1 MKPTPS
7 TLKLHFTIS
16 GLFLLLIVPLFS
28 GLIFYTYQS
37 NLALAKKEAA
47 RSMERA
53 RDETMKNLT
62 GFVEPIAD
70 AVRSTAQL
78 GSVDPNFFRNE
89 ASGQIL
95 MRAIQNNRDILSYY
109 VGFADGSFRQVAG
122 VDPAVPLAGHT
133 IPAGAK
139 YANRMIDRSKGDKA
153 IDSYIFLKDWGQ
165 RVGESTTAAV
175 YDPRTTPF
183 FKSAVQRGV
192 DGDPNGILIS
202 DPYIIR
208 STGEPGFSISASII
222 SNGKLVGAAAANL
235 RLKRISEFLAAKP
248 ISAGSITIII
258 DKDGNVVAHPDSAQA
273 YRKDAAMSQKKLIE
287 MDNPTISTAAFERA
301 KRKLNNFSFSAG
313 ANNEEYMALFAPVPV
328 SFNKSWEV
336 VVITPVKDF
345 VGEIDANNRK
355 ITFVGAGLLLIV
367 ILLTYLVSK
376 RLSRPLE
383 VLVEEIKQVFSFQIN
398 PGLKL
403 TSRVAEISLLIDAT
417 QKLKTAISAFAAY
430 VPRELVSDLIRTGTP
445 LAPGGQSQYLT
456 MFFTD
461 LKGFS
466 SLAEVTPTREL
477 LETVSAYL
485 ELVTYAVKEE
495 QGTIDKFIGD
505 AVMAFWGA
513 PIPVVDHSY
522 RACVAAVRSQRR
534 MGILN
539 ARLAETGK
547 GPLTVRIGIHS
558 DQVLVGNIGSLERLS
573 YTVMGDGVNIASRL
587 EGINKDFGTSICVSN
602 AVFKESGERL
612 WLRPID
618 MVAVKGRKSA
628 FLIYE
633 LLGIRDADAEVAAT
647 AKEQALCAATEAAYA
662 SYSASHWEEAEA
674 LYQAIATEYN
684 DALARVMVSRCGVHA
699 VGRAELFAG
708 LDEAELEYVYG
719 MLTREDLPRGSLIFS
734 EGDVGDRLFVIVKG
748 EVSIKLKI
756 PGTQRARRLAT
767 FGPGMAF
774 GEMALIEC
782 KPRSADAYAKRD
794 VSLYSMNPEQL
805 DELRED
811 RPAIATK
818 ILTNITRQLASRLRI
833 SGVEWMRRGDAGD
846 ARKI

>member
-1 MKPTPS
+1 MNSIPS
-7 TLKLHFTIS
+7 TLKLHVTIS
-16 GLFLLLIVPLFS
+16 ALFLLLIVPLFS
-28 GLIFYTYQS
+28 GLIFFTYQS
-37 NLALAKKEAA
+37 NLALAKREAA
-47 RSMERA
+47 KSMDRA
-53 RDETMKNLT
+53 RDETMKNIS
-62 GFVEPIAD
+62 GFIEPISD

-78 GSVDPNFFRNE
+78 GSVDPSFFRKE

-95 MRAIQNNRDILSYY
+95 LRAIQNNSDITSYY
-109 VGFADGSFRQVAG
+109 IGFADGSFRQVAG
-122 VDPAVPLAGHT
+122 INPNVPMSEHKVPAD
-133 IPAGAK
+133 AK
-139 YANRMIDRSKGDKA
+139 YANRMIDRSKGGQALDT
-153 IDSYIFLKDWGQ
+153 YVFLKDWGE
-165 RVGESTTAAV
+165 RIGESSVPAK
-175 YDPRTTPF
+175 YDPREQF
-183 FKSAVQRGV
+183 FLKEAMQRGV
-192 DGDPNGILIS
+192 TGDPNAAYIR
-202 DPYIIR
+202 DPYNIR
-208 STGEPGFSISASII
+208 STGEPGLSISSSII
-222 SNGKLVGAAAANL
+222 SGGKVIGAAAANV

-248 ISAGSITIII
+248 ISPGSITIII
-258 DKDGNVVAHPDSAQA
+258 DKAGNVVAHPDFAQA
-273 YRKDAAMSQKKLIE
+273 YRKDASMSQKKLVE
-287 MDNPTISTAAFERA
+287 MENPTISTAAFERG
-301 KRKLNNFSFSAG
+301 KRQSENFYFSAG
-313 ANNEEYMALFAPVPV
+313 ANNEEYIALFAPFPPN
-328 SFNKSWEV
+328 FNKPWEV

-355 ITFVGAGLLLIV
+355 VTIFGSALLVLV
-367 ILLTYLVSK
+367 ILLTYFVSK

-398 PGLKL
+398 SKLIL

-485 ELVTYAVKEE
+485 ELVTLAVKEE

-513 PIPVVDHSY
+513 PVMVPDHSY

-534 MGILN
+534 MAILN

-612 WLRPID
+612 WMRPID
-618 MVAVKGRKSA
+618 LVAVKGRKGE

-633 LLGIRDADAEVAAT
+633 LLGIRDGDEEVAAT
-647 AKEQALCAATEAAYA
+647 PKEEALCVATEKAYA
-662 SYSASHWEEAEA
+662 SYSAGNWGEAES
-674 LYQAIATEYN
+674 LYQEIVREY
-684 DALARVMVSRCGVHA
+684 DDPLARVMVSRCGVHS
-699 VGRAELFAG
+699 VSRAALFDG
-708 LDEAELEYVYG
+708 LDGDELEYLYSI
-719 MLTREDLPRGSLIFS
+719 LTREDLVRGSLIFS
-734 EGDVGDRLFVIVKG
+734 EGDPGDRLFVIVKG

-756 PGTQRARRLAT
+756 PAGTS
-767 FGPGMAF
+767 PGS
-774 GEMALIEC
+774 I
-782 KPRSADAYAKRD
+782 
-794 VSLYSMNPEQL
+794 
-805 DELRED
+805 
-811 RPAIATK
+811 
-818 ILTNITRQLASRLRI
+818 
-833 SGVEWMRRGDAGD
+833 W
-846 ARKI
+846 

>member
-1 MKPTPS
+1 MNSVPS
-7 TLKLHFTIS
+7 TLKLHVTIS
-16 GLFLLLIVPLFS
+16 ALFLLLIVPLFS
-28 GLIFYTYQS
+28 GLIFYSYQS

-47 RSMERA
+47 KSMERA
-53 RDETMKNLT
+53 RDETMRNIS
-62 GFVEPIAD
+62 GFIEPISD

-78 GSVDPNFFRNE
+78 ASVDPNFFRNE

-95 MRAIQNNRDILSYY
+95 LRAIQNNRDITSYY
-109 VGFADGSFRQVAG
+109 IGFADGSFRQVAG
-122 VDPAVPLAGHT
+122 INPNVPMTEHKVPT
-133 IPAGAK
+133 EAK
-139 YANRMIDRSKGDKA
+139 YADRMIDRSKAGQALDT
-153 IDSYIFLKDWGQ
+153 YIFLKDWGQ
-165 RVGESTTAAV
+165 SIGVSSVPAK
-175 YDPRTTPF
+175 YDPREADF
-183 FKSAVQRGV
+183 LKNALQRGV
-192 DGDPNGILIS
+192 TGDPNAAFIR
-202 DPYIIR
+202 DPYNIR
-208 STGEPGFSISASII
+208 STGEPGISISSSII
-222 SNGKLVGAAAANL
+222 SNGKVVGAAAANVRL
-235 RLKRISEFLAAKP
+235 RRISEFLASKP
-248 ISAGSITIII
+248 ISDGSIAIII
-258 DKDGNVVAHPDSAQA
+258 DKEGKVVAHPDFAQA
-273 YRKDAAMSQKKLIE
+273 YRNDAARSQKKLIE
-287 MDNPTISTAAFERA
+287 MESPAIATAAFERS
-301 KRKLNNFSFSAG
+301 KRKSDNFYFSAG
-313 ANNEEYMALFAPVPV
+313 ANNQEYIALFAPFP
-328 SFNKSWEV
+328 SNFDRPWEV

-355 ITFVGAGLLLIV
+355 ITFVGGGVLLLV
-367 ILLTYLVSK
+367 VLLTYIFAK

-398 PGLKL
+398 PGLKV

-445 LAPGGQSQYLT
+445 LAPGGQSRYLT

-485 ELVTYAVKEE
+485 ELVTIAVKEE

-513 PIPVVDHSY
+513 PVMVIDHSY

-534 MGILN
+534 MATLN
-539 ARLAETGK
+539 ARLAESGK

-618 MVAVKGRKSA
+618 MVAVKGRKGA

-633 LLGIRDADAEVAAT
+633 LLGIRDGDEEVAAT
-647 AKEQALCAATEAAYA
+647 QKEQNLCVATEIAYA
-662 SYSASHWEEAEA
+662 SYSAGRWEEAEA
-674 LYQAIATEYN
+674 LYQMIVNEH
-684 DALARVMVSRCGVHA
+684 DDPLARVMVSRCGVHA
-699 VGRAELFAG
+699 VSRAALFDG
-708 LDEAELEYVYG
+708 LDGDELEYLYSI
-719 MLTREDLPRGSLIFS
+719 LTREDLPRGSLIFS
-734 EGDVGDRLFVIVKG
+734 EGDPGDRLFVIVKG

-774 GEMALIEC
+774 GEMALVEG

-794 VSLYSMNPEQL
+794 VSLYSINAAQL
-805 DELRED
+805 DEMEKKFPHVALRIT
-811 RPAIATK
+811 ANIA
-818 ILTNITRQLASRLRI
+818 RQLAARLRI
-833 SGVEWMRRGDAGD
+833 AGLEGVRHNEN
-846 ARKI
+846 

>member
-1 MKPTPS
+1 MNSIPS
-7 TLKLHFTIS
+7 TLKLHVTIS
-16 GLFLLLIVPLFS
+16 ALFLLLIVPMFS
-28 GLIFYTYQS
+28 VLIFFTYQS
-37 NLALAKKEAA
+37 NLALAKREAA
-47 RSMERA
+47 KAMDRA
-53 RDETMKNLT
+53 RDETLKNIS
-62 GFVEPIAD
+62 GFIEPISD

-78 GSVDPNFFRNE
+78 GSVDPSFFRKD

-95 MRAIQNNRDILSYY
+95 LRAIQNNSDITSYY
-109 VGFADGSFRQVAG
+109 IGFVDGSFRQVTG
-122 VDPAVPLAGHT
+122 INPNVPMSEHKV
-133 IPAGAK
+133 PPDAK
-139 YANRMIDRSKGDKA
+139 YANRMIDRSKGGQALDT
-153 IDSYIFLKDWGQ
+153 YIFLKDWGQ
-165 RVGESTTAAV
+165 KIGESSVPAK
-175 YDPRTTPF
+175 YDPREQF
-183 FKSAVQRGV
+183 FLKEAVQRGV
-192 DGDPNGILIS
+192 TGDPNAAYIR
-202 DPYIIR
+202 DPYNIR
-208 STGEPGFSISASII
+208 STGEPGLSISSSII
-222 SNGKLVGAAAANL
+222 SGGTVIGAAAANV

-248 ISAGSITIII
+248 ISPGSITIII
-258 DKDGNVVAHPDSAQA
+258 DKAGNVVAHPDFAQA
-273 YRKDAAMSQKKLIE
+273 YRKDASMSQKKLVE
-287 MDNPTISTAAFERA
+287 MENPTISTAAFERG
-301 KRKLNNFSFSAG
+301 KRQSENFYFSAG
-313 ANNEEYMALFAPVPV
+313 ANNEEYIALFAPFPPN
-328 SFNKSWEV
+328 FNKPWEV

-355 ITFVGAGLLLIV
+355 VTIFGGALLVLV
-367 ILLTYLVSK
+367 ILLTYYVSK

-383 VLVEEIKQVFSFQIN
+383 VLVEEIKQIFSFQIN
-398 PGLKL
+398 SKLIL
-403 TSRVAEISLLIDAT
+403 TSRVAEISSLIDAT

-485 ELVTYAVKEE
+485 ELVTLAVKEE
-495 QGTIDKFIGD
+495 KGTIDKFIGD

-513 PIPVVDHSY
+513 PVIVTDHSY

-534 MGILN
+534 MAILN

-612 WLRPID
+612 WMRPID
-618 MVAVKGRKSA
+618 LVAVKGRKGE

-633 LLGIRDADAEVAAT
+633 LLGIRDGDEEVAAT
-647 AKEQALCAATEAAYA
+647 PKEKALCAATENAYA
-662 SYSASHWEEAEA
+662 CYSAGNWGEAES
-674 LYQAIATEYN
+674 LYQEIVREY
-684 DALARVMVSRCGVHA
+684 DDPLARVMVSRCGVHS
-699 VGRAELFAG
+699 VSRAALFDG
-708 LDEAELEYVYG
+708 LDGDELEYLYSI
-719 MLTREDLPRGSLIFS
+719 LTREDLARGSLIFS
-734 EGDVGDRLFVIVKG
+734 EGDPGDRLFVIVKG

-774 GEMALIEC
+774 GEMALVEG

-794 VSLYSMNPEQL
+794 VTLYSMSLAQL
-805 DELRED
+805 ESLQQNY
-811 RPAIATK
+811 PFIALK
-818 ILTNITRQLASRLRI
+818 IRSNITRQLAARLRI
-833 SGVEWMRRGDAGD
+833 AGRD
-846 ARKI
+846 GILRNET